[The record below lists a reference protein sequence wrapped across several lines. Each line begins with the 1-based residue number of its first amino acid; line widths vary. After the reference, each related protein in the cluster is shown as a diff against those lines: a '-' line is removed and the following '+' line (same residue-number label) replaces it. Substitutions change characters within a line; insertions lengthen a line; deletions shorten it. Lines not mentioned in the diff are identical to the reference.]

1 MMEDWK
7 GLGTE
12 LGMQAEKALRVTGFQ
27 SYIPAHSVWIY
38 AGYRLVSIP
47 MRSGHWKSVV
57 LTWVCG
63 SCLDTLVM
71 FLALPKLDCARL
83 PGKGVASL
91 EIQPVQLLG
100 HYKHSNCS
108 DPCFFLNIIIFFSS
122 SSAQFCF
129 FWVRFLKYLMLLL
142 FLEILSL
149 FAFSYLGLG
158 VLSVTVVQ
166 LFCSQANK

>member
-1 MMEDWK
+1 MNTSLMMEDWK

-12 LGMQAEKALRVTGFQ
+12 LGMQAEKALCVTGFQ
-27 SYIPAHSVWIY
+27 RYIPAHSVWIY

-108 DPCFFLNIIIFFSS
+108 DPCFFLNIIIFFSP

-129 FWVRFLKYLMLLL
+129 F
-142 FLEILSL
+142 
-149 FAFSYLGLG
+149 
-158 VLSVTVVQ
+158 
-166 LFCSQANK
+166 